1 MFCEASRNGTLLRLS
16 VMASAKKF
24 SVRICE
30 GFLKTEVKAK
40 PEMGKANLEIEKEF
54 GKILGKKA
62 RITAGWKSRRKL
74 LFVEEV
80 PEKVLQALKAIA

>member
-1 MFCEASRNGTLLRLS
+1 MFYEASRNGTLLRLS
-16 VMASAKKF
+16 VMASARKF
-24 SVRICE
+24 SVKVCE
-30 GFLKTEVKAK
+30 NFLKTEVRAK

-62 RITAGWKSRRKL
+62 RIILGWKSPKKL

-80 PEKVLQALKAIA
+80 PEKVLQALKEIA